1 MKKLTKHASRRKW
14 ILGGVL
20 AFAGVTLLTV
30 GTATWI
36 VGQDSSSKDE
46 NIQVSVDSVENR
58 SVVLTTS
65 LSDSVI
71 ELKETE
77 KPAEDGIL
85 GLEGEATPDALKIT
99 FSEIKLTY
107 GNNYFNSDS
116 DSLKF
121 DFSIK
126 YHDEEGSAT
135 NSQNLVK
142 ESKIGTKRVQAK
154 TAASIKG
161 ASIDSWEYV
170 AAPEPLTLS
179 GSDGTG
185 GTDSDS
191 GLKTIT
197 YTNKTVEFRWGSFFD
212 NSSPCTYYNGLT
224 FDDELKAMNDITNE
238 LEAMQVLSKIS
249 LTISVSVVKGA

>member
-1 MKKLTKHASRRKW
+1 MKKITKHASRRKW

-36 VGQDSSSKDE
+36 VGQDKSDV
-46 NIQVSVDSVENR
+46 NNDVNVTVDTVENR

-65 LSDSVI
+65 LSDSAI

-77 KPAEDGIL
+77 EPAEDGIL
-85 GLEGEATPDALKIT
+85 GLEGGATPDALKIT

-126 YHDEEGSAT
+126 YHDEEGSAI
-135 NSQNLVK
+135 NSQNLVN
-142 ESKIGTKRVQAK
+142 ESKIGTKRVQDK
-154 TAASIKG
+154 TAASIKDG
-161 ASIDSWEYV
+161 SIDSWEYV
-170 AAPEPLTLS
+170 AAPGPLTLS
-179 GSDGTG
+179 GSDGTDD
-185 GTDSDS
+185 TDPTS

-197 YTNKTVEFRWGSFFD
+197 YTNKTVEFRWGSFFN